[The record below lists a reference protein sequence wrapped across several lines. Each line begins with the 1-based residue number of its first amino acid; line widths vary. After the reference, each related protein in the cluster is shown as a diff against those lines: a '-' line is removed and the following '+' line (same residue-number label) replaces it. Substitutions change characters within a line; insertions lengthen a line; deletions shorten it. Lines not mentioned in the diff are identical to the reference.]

1 MSTTIQTR
9 EALPT
14 GTWALDPAHSRV
26 EFGVDY
32 MVGTFHGSF
41 LPFDAQLEVGEDGEA
56 RLTGSARVEAVRVG
70 DENLTAHLLAP
81 DFFDAERAP
90 EISFASTAIR
100 RSGDEV
106 SVEGELTIKGRTQPV
121 ELSGTVNGP
130 LSDPYGNERVGLKL
144 AATIDRTSFGI
155 DWNTPLPSG
164 EQALADDVAVEA
176 DLYLVRAA

>member
-1 MSTTIQTR
+1 MSTAIQTR

-14 GTWALDPAHSRV
+14 GTWALDPAHSNV

-41 LPFDAQLEVGEDGEA
+41 LPFEARLEVGEDGEA
-56 RLTGSARVEAVRVG
+56 KLSGSVRVDAVRVG
-70 DENLTAHLLAP
+70 DENLAAHLLTP

-90 EISFASTAIR
+90 EITFASTAIR

-106 SVEGELTIKGRTQPV
+106 AVDGELTIKGQTLAV

-130 LSDPYGNERVGLKL
+130 LSDPYGNDRIGLKL
-144 AATIDRTSFGI
+144 ATTIDRTSFGI

-176 DLYLVRAA
+176 ELYFLRAA

>member
-1 MSTTIQTR
+1 MSTVIQTR

-14 GTWALDPAHSRV
+14 GTWALDPAHSTV

-56 RLTGSARVEAVRVG
+56 KLIGSARVDAIRVG
-70 DENLTAHLLAP
+70 DESLATHLLAP

-90 EISFASTAIR
+90 EITFASTAIR

-106 SVEGELTIKGRTQPV
+106 AVEGELTIKVQAVPV
-121 ELSGTVNGP
+121 ELSGTINGP
-130 LSDPYGNERVGLKL
+130 LSDPYGNERIGLKL
-144 AATIDRTSFGI
+144 ATTIDRTSFGI

-176 DLYLVRAA
+176 ELYFVRAA